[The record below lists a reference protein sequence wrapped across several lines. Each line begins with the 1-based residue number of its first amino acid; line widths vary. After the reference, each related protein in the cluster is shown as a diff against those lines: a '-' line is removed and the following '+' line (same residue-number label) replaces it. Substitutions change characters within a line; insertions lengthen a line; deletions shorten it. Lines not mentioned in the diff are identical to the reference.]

1 MGERE
6 EDEVKQK
13 EKKGDLPAKAAA
25 AVADGS
31 GATAAGTERGWSEKG
46 VRGGEGEGESEGKK
60 IGAQP
65 CAGKQKPARRTA
77 VPLRTATR
85 ARSVVSGLC
94 ARLDT
99 RACVKPC
106 DLTALD
112 ARPCVPVTRPC
123 APPRLCLLYTSDAAD
138 E

>member
-46 VRGGEGEGESEGKK
+46 VRGGEGEGESEDKK
-60 IGAQP
+60 IGAQL
-65 CAGKQKPARRTA
+65 CAGKQKPAGRTV
-77 VPLRTATR
+77 VPLRMGAR
-85 ARSVVSGLC
+85 ARSVC
-94 ARLDT
+94 ARLVRT
-99 RACVKPC
+99 VGRKGRASNIQPY
-106 DLTALD
+106 
-112 ARPCVPVTRPC
+112 
-123 APPRLCLLYTSDAAD
+123 CL
-138 E
+138 